1 MGSLL
6 APPPPPIGLMGDR
19 LPTATRLEVLM
30 ADFPQRIDL
39 HTGNRESL
47 RMACTAIVGRGFP
60 IDRLICRLIP
70 NDAPVLTAVVQNST
84 EYHLLNVAVNGRRA
98 KGTRPIRWLNF
109 GSHVRRIF
117 MHRR

>member
-1 MGSLL
+1 M
-6 APPPPPIGLMGDR
+6 
-19 LPTATRLEVLM
+19 T
-30 ADFPQRIDL
+30 DFPQRIDL

-60 IDRLICRLIP
+60 VDRLICRLIP